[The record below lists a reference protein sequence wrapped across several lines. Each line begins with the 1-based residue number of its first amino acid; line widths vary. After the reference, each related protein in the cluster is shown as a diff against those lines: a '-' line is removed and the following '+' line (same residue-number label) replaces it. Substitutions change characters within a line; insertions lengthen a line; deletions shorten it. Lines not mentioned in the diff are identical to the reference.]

1 MKTNNTIKF
10 LAVLFAAGTMALSC
24 DVLEKVPGSDFTE
37 DTVFESQ
44 KDFESFLFG
53 TYMIGLHSY
62 YPYHNLNASGGV
74 NMNPNP
80 TMCMTSPMSDESEM
94 APSWHQS
101 HIWNSAGLQKNNI
114 VQQED
119 RRWNL
124 RWMALRRANIIIERV
139 DATDFTATEKRGYK
153 GEALFIRALN
163 HFEIF
168 KRYGGMPIVDKRFG
182 VSDEW
187 KVPRSSVKDYV
198 EFIVK
203 DCDDAAECLDGITYL
218 ENQRGRITKAACLAL
233 KAKVLLYAASPL
245 FNSAEP
251 FLPTEHPELVCYGD
265 YDVNRWKRAADAA
278 KAALDEAAAEG
289 FGILDT
295 DDPDNDYRKV
305 WEEYDNKEII
315 LAEKFT
321 AKQGNWTFPWCVLIP
336 AGLNMSAWADNGV
349 CVTHNFIA
357 KYEKKDGSAMV
368 WNKPDVEGD
377 DIMEKYAQLEPRF
390 HQTIAYNGSPW
401 NNSFPDMQ
409 LYQKYVDSRDNTIK
423 LVTNGESPQP
433 KANVTGAL
441 MHKIIPRVLDNVG
454 SNYQVT
460 PNGILF
466 RVAELY
472 LNYAEALNELEGP
485 TAAVYDALRPVR
497 DRAGMR
503 DFPAGLT
510 KEQMRERIKNE
521 RAIELSF
528 EDHRFSDIR
537 RWMDAEEDGV
547 MKGDFYKEELT
558 HISGVG
564 LNQKCTYV
572 ITKFE
577 TRSFNRNMYL
587 HPILESEIN
596 KGYLTQ
602 NPGW

>member
-1 MKTNNTIKF
+1 
-10 LAVLFAAGTMALSC
+10 MALSC

-182 VSDEW
+182 ISDDW
-187 KVPRSSVKDYV
+187 NVPRASVEDYV
-198 EFIVK
+198 NFIVK
-203 DCDDAAECLDGITYL
+203 DCDDAAACLDGITYN
-218 ENQRGRITKAACLAL
+218 ENQRGRINKAACLAL
-233 KAKVLLYAASPL
+233 KAKVLLFAASPL
-245 FNSAEP
+245 FNSASP
-251 FLPTEHPELVCYGD
+251 YLPTDHPELVCYGN
-265 YDVNRWKRAADAA
+265 YDKNRWKLAADAA
-278 KAALDEAAAEG
+278 QAALNEAAAEG
-289 FGILDT
+289 FGILDN
-295 DDPDNDYRKV
+295 DDPNNDYRKV
-305 WEEYDNKEII
+305 WEEYDNKEVI

-321 AKQGNWTFPWCVLIP
+321 AKQGNWGFPWCVLIP
-336 AGLNMSAWADNGV
+336 AGLNMTAWADNGV
-349 CVTHNFIA
+349 CVTHNFA
-357 KYEKKDGSAMV
+357 RMYDKKDGTPMEYNAPGV
-368 WNKPDVEGD
+368 VGH
-377 DIMEKYAQLEPRF
+377 DIMAKYAQLEPRF
-390 HQTIAYNGSPW
+390 HQTVAYQGSPW

-409 LYQKYVDSRDNTIK
+409 LDVDAS
-423 LVTNGESPQP
+423 GESPQP
-433 KANVTGAL
+433 KANVTGLL
-441 MHKIIPRVLDNVG
+441 MHKIIPRALDNVG
-454 SNYQVT
+454 SNYQQT

-472 LNYAEALNELEGP
+472 LNLAEALNEYEGP
-485 TAAVYDALRPVR
+485 TANVYDALHPVR
-497 DRAGMR
+497 DRAGMP
-503 DFPAGLT
+503 DFPAGLSQD
-510 KEQMRERIKNE
+510 EMRERIKKE
-521 RAIELSF
+521 RALELAF
-528 EDHRFSDIR
+528 EDHRLWDIR
-537 RWMDAEEDGV
+537 RWMDAEKDGV
-547 MKGDFYKEELT
+547 MKGNFYKQTLKRT
-558 HISGVG
+558 SPPLVG
-564 LNQKCTYV
+564 GLDQTCDYTIEV
-572 ITKFE
+572 FE
-577 TRSFNRNMYL
+577 VRSFNRNMYL
-587 HPILESEIN
+587 HPILESEVN